1 MLALVASLTTTPA
14 FAVEEIPPELQGI
27 DVVEHLGD
35 HVDPT
40 LQFVDQTGKTVA
52 IGDYLDGETPV
63 LLTLNYYRC
72 ETLCSI
78 QLNALMAGLTELEW
92 TAGEEFRIVTVSIDP
107 REGAEMAAG
116 KREAY
121 LEQYGRGQDV
131 DWHFLTGDSAA
142 ISALAD
148 SVGFGFKYDAATDQ
162 FAHPAAFMFLGG
174 DGKVARYLYGLQVS
188 ARDLRFALIE
198 AAEGRVGSPVDRI
211 VLSCFRY
218 DHVDGE
224 YSPAAFGVMRLAGA
238 LSVFGIGSLTFMLFR
253 REKTWLSRSKR

>member
-1 MLALVASLTTTPA
+1 M
-14 FAVEEIPPELQGI
+14 FAAEEIPPELQGS
-27 DVVEHLGD
+27 DVVEKLGD
-35 HVDPT
+35 HIDPT
-40 LQFVDQTGKTVA
+40 LQFVDQDGQTVEL
-52 IGDYLDGETPV
+52 GDYLDGETPV

-78 QLNALMAGLTELEW
+78 QLNALMAGLQDLDW

-107 REGAEMAAG
+107 REGSDVAGG

-121 LEQYGRGQDV
+121 LEQYGRGDDV
-131 DWHFLTGDSAA
+131 EWDFLTGDSTS
-142 ISALAD
+142 IKALAD

-162 FAHPAAFMFLGG
+162 FAHPAAYMFLSG
-174 DGKVARYLYGLQVS
+174 DGKVARYLYGLQVPE
-188 ARDLRFALIE
+188 RDLRFALIE

-211 VLSCFRY
+211 VLSCFQY

-224 YSPAAFGVMRLAGA
+224 YSPAAFGVMRVAGA

-253 REKTWLSRSKR
+253 REKSWLSRSKR